1 MACCRQYLLILASNV
16 NKLNWH
22 CSVAINKLKW
32 HTAEWQFNAN
42 YYATIEHSEFSAYGL
57 TLQWPKSVKFAA
69 TIEPLPF
76 QTTVSR

>member
-1 MACCRQYLLILASNV
+1 M
-16 NKLNWH
+16 
-22 CSVAINKLKW
+22 LKW

-42 YYATIEHSEFSAYGL
+42 FDATIEHSEFSAYGL

-69 TIEPLPF
+69 TIEPIPF